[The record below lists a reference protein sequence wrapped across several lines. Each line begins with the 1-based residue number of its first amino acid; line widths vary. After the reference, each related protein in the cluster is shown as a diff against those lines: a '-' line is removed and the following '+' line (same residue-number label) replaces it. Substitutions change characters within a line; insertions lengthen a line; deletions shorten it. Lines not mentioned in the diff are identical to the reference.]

1 MSEQKIK
8 IRMIESWTTIVVKEC
23 LEIDPLDFPELNGMT
38 REEMYRHIE
47 TNWHNMK
54 SDQSGISLSI
64 YEMCCLEDVVSER
77 IKNETTD
84 IEWE

>member
-1 MSEQKIK
+1 MGEKIK

-38 REEMYRHIE
+38 REEMYSHIE
-47 TNWHNMK
+47 ANLHNMR
-54 SDQSGISLSI
+54 SQINGVDLSL
-64 YEMCCLEDVVSER
+64 YDMCCLEDVVSER

>member
-1 MSEQKIK
+1 MSEKIK

-38 REEMYRHIE
+38 REEMMRHIE
-47 TNWHNMK
+47 ANLHNMR
-54 SDQSGISLSI
+54 SQINGVDLSL
-64 YEMCCLEDVVSER
+64 YDMCCLEDVVSER